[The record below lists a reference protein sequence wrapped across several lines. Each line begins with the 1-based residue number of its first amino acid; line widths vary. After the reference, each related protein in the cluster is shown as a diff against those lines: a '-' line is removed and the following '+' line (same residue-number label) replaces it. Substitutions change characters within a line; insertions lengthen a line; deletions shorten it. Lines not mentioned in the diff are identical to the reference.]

1 MAAIDS
7 GDVIQISR
15 GLGIS
20 EFEPI
25 GQRPSQQGWNARKWW
40 IAKIMLA
47 WRKGWLTMA
56 KTFLGSAVQ
65 AM

>member
-25 GQRPSQQGWNARKWW
+25 GQRPSQQGWNAQFARQ
-40 IAKIMLA
+40 
-47 WRKGWLTMA
+47 
-56 KTFLGSAVQ
+56 GSGGLQ
-65 AM
+65 K